1 MCGNLSFGVSR
12 CFISYIGLS
21 DYGDYEP
28 LSAAQVALHFL
39 DSDPRPDDQFLQM
52 AYRVYRQ
59 THPNHIK
66 YHRDRRGGRLP
77 RLSWWLQKSAMTY
90 ILWDNLALGEGAL
103 PGKP

>member
-39 DSDPRPDDQFLQM
+39 DSDPRPDGQFLQWLTEFI
-52 AYRVYRQ
+52 VKHTQ
-59 THPNHIK
+59 T
-66 YHRDRRGGRLP
+66 
-77 RLSWWLQKSAMTY
+77 T
-90 ILWDNLALGEGAL
+90 
-103 PGKP
+103 

>member
-59 THPNHIK
+59 TPKPHKIPPGPP
-66 YHRDRRGGRLP
+66 GGRLP